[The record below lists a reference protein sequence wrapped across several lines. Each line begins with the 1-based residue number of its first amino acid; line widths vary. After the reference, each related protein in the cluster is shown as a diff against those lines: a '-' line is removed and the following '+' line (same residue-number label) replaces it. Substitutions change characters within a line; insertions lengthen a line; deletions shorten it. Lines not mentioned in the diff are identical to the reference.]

1 MQKYAKIK
9 INRRKRLV
17 KKKESRDMTSR
28 FVIDEMT
35 DQYIDVVESAL
46 LKGKRVDMI
55 LTAEMVRPILMA
67 VVKLRNDNIKL
78 CTVGLELA
86 KLLANLEDEKRK
98 NDLTSMSFV

>member
-17 KKKESRDMTSR
+17 KKKESSEITSR
-28 FVIDEMT
+28 FIIDEMT

-67 VVKLRNDNIKL
+67 VVKLRNDNVKL
-78 CTVGLELA
+78 CEVGLELA

>member
-1 MQKYAKIK
+1 M
-9 INRRKRLV
+9 V
-17 KKKESRDMTSR
+17 KKKFTSDIISH

-46 LKGKRVDMI
+46 FKGKRIDMI

-67 VVKLRNDNIKL
+67 VVKLRDDNIKL

-86 KLLANLEDEKRK
+86 NLIATLDEEKRK
-98 NDLTSMSFV
+98 ADLTSMSFV

>member
-1 MQKYAKIK
+1 MVKE
-9 INRRKRLV
+9 NNGRKPVV
-17 KKKESRDMTSR
+17 KKNFNTDITSR

-98 NDLTSMSFV
+98 ADLTSMSFV

>member
-1 MQKYAKIK
+1 M
-9 INRRKRLV
+9 V

-67 VVKLRNDNIKL
+67 VVKLRNDTIKL

-98 NDLTSMSFV
+98 AGLTSMSFV

>member
-1 MQKYAKIK
+1 M
-9 INRRKRLV
+9 V
-17 KKKESRDMTSR
+17 KKKESSEITSR
-28 FVIDEMT
+28 FIIDEMT

-67 VVKLRNDNIKL
+67 VVKLRNDNVKL
-78 CTVGLELA
+78 CEVGLELA